1 MGTAP
6 KKSRAAQLA
15 RRAADANVPAS
26 TEFVIFEDNSGSY
39 HWRLCAADG
48 AILAQAGGFVS
59 YAEAKQAA
67 RVVRSGA
74 ASAQFE
80 PRGVE
85 AAPIDL
91 IARRE
96 RPNGDSQAERW
107 LDEGDIYGGEAVSR
121 PGATARSVALPAPGV
136 RRTGE
141 VG

>member
-15 RRAADANVPAS
+15 RRAAGANVPAS

-39 HWRLCAADG
+39 HWKLCAGDG

-59 YAEAKQAA
+59 YEEAKQAA

-74 ASAQFE
+74 AAAQFE
-80 PRGVE
+80 PRAV
-85 AAPIDL
+85 AAVPIDL

-96 RPNGDSQAERW
+96 RPSDDSKSERW
-107 LDEGDIYGGEAVSR
+107 LDEGDSSSGE
-121 PGATARSVALPAPGV
+121 
-136 RRTGE
+136 E